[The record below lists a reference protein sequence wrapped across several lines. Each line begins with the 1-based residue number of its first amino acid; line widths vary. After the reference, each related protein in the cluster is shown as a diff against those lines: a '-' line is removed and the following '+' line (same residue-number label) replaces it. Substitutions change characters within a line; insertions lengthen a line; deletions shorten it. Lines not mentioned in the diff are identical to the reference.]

1 MSWASKT
8 EFDRRPPAPQR
19 GLFHGHWTKPADKA
33 AAENN
38 QKPNAHAVENRKKQ
52 LLQPSGWFSTCCEDV
67 ENRSAL
73 PIP

>member
-8 EFDRRPPAPQR
+8 AFDRRPPAPQR

-38 QKPNAHAVENRKKQ
+38 QKPNAHAVENK
-52 LLQPSGWFSTCCEDV
+52 
-67 ENRSAL
+67 
-73 PIP
+73 